1 MTKFRLSNHQL
12 MIENLDINERKCP
25 FCSSVED
32 EFHLLLTCNTY
43 AALRNDLLDKVEEK
57 LREESLVRTDAQM
70 MIRYLL
76 GNISKI
82 LDVCC
87 DTTGFS

>member
-1 MTKFRLSNHQL
+1 M
-12 MIENLDINERKCP
+12 CP
-25 FCSSVED
+25 FCSTVED

-57 LREESLVRTDAQM
+57 LRDESLVRTDAQM

-76 GNISKI
+76 GNIEISPIVARYLTKTLKI
-82 LDVCC
+82 RDFLIKNP
-87 DTTGFS
+87 